1 MILLW
6 KMWVRIMKKSIEH
19 INNEIENLR
28 IVLNE
33 ICASIDDESLTEE
46 ILDISRQMD
55 KLIIDYIE
63 EKRKMVKTK

>member
-1 MILLW
+1 
-6 KMWVRIMKKSIEH
+6 MKKSIEH

-33 ICASIDDESLTEE
+33 ICVSIDDESLTEE

-63 EKRKMVKTK
+63 ANKKRW

>member
-1 MILLW
+1 
-6 KMWVRIMKKSIEH
+6 MKNSVEY

-33 ICASIDDESLTEE
+33 ICVSIDDESLTEE
-46 ILDISRQMD
+46 ILDLSRQMD

-63 EKRKMVKTK
+63 ANKVNGKNEIKMEDYNGAT

>member
-63 EKRKMVKTK
+63 AKKER

>member
-6 KMWVRIMKKSIEH
+6 KMWVRIMKKSIKH

-33 ICASIDDESLTEE
+33 ICVSIDDESLTEE

-63 EKRKMVKTK
+63 AKKKDGKN

>member
-63 EKRKMVKTK
+63 ANKKDGKN

>member
-1 MILLW
+1 
-6 KMWVRIMKKSIEH
+6 MKKSIEH

-46 ILDISRQMD
+46 ILDISRKMD
-55 KLIIDYIE
+55 KLIIEYIE

>member
-1 MILLW
+1 
-6 KMWVRIMKKSIEH
+6 MWVRIMKKSIEH

-33 ICASIDDESLTEE
+33 ICASIDDENLTEE

-63 EKRKMVKTK
+63 AKKKR

>member
-1 MILLW
+1 
-6 KMWVRIMKKSIEH
+6 MKKSIEH

>member
-1 MILLW
+1 
-6 KMWVRIMKKSIEH
+6 MKKSVEY

-33 ICASIDDESLTEE
+33 ICVSIDDESLTEE
-46 ILDISRQMD
+46 ILDLSRQMD

-63 EKRKMVKTK
+63 ANKENSKNEIKMEDDNGAT

>member
-1 MILLW
+1 
-6 KMWVRIMKKSIEH
+6 MKKSIEH

-63 EKRKMVKTK
+63 AKKKR

>member
-1 MILLW
+1 
-6 KMWVRIMKKSIEH
+6 MWVRIMKKSIEH

-33 ICASIDDESLTEE
+33 ICASIDDESVTEE

-63 EKRKMVKTK
+63 AKKKR

>member
-1 MILLW
+1 
-6 KMWVRIMKKSIEH
+6 MWVRIMKKSIEH

-63 EKRKMVKTK
+63 ANKKDGKN

>member
-1 MILLW
+1 
-6 KMWVRIMKKSIEH
+6 MKKSVEY

-33 ICASIDDESLTEE
+33 ICVSIDDESLTEE
-46 ILDISRQMD
+46 ILDLSRQMD

-63 EKRKMVKTK
+63 ANKENGKNKIKMEDDNGAT

>member
-6 KMWVRIMKKSIEH
+6 KMWVGIMKKSIEH

>member
-1 MILLW
+1 
-6 KMWVRIMKKSIEH
+6 MKKSVEY

-63 EKRKMVKTK
+63 ANKENSKNEIKMEDDNGAT

>member
-1 MILLW
+1 
-6 KMWVRIMKKSIEH
+6 MWVGIMKKSIEH

>member
-1 MILLW
+1 
-6 KMWVRIMKKSIEH
+6 MKKSIEH

-46 ILDISRQMD
+46 ILDISRKMD